1 MGYGSFR
8 YKLIPFRCE
17 WFHVLGLKNKEY
29 LPKIFFLFNFK
40 LYLKWSKFKCNF
52 TAWVHIK
59 RTCIETTLYQNDQF
73 PWHAHVCWWPSW
85 MRDLGLFQLWVTV
98 HVLAV
103 AIHYRYVRGAKGYGI
118 LAVLVWNR
126 VSILT
131 NLVWN
136 RVWFVHSR
144 LELGMFF
151 WRSYFFIITW

>member
-1 MGYGSFR
+1 
-8 YKLIPFRCE
+8 
-17 WFHVLGLKNKEY
+17 
-29 LPKIFFLFNFK
+29 
-40 LYLKWSKFKCNF
+40 
-52 TAWVHIK
+52 
-59 RTCIETTLYQNDQF
+59 
-73 PWHAHVCWWPSW
+73 

-98 HVLAV
+98 HVVAV

-131 NLVWN
+131 ILVWN

-151 WRSYFFIITW
+151 EEATSSSLRDKTISLLMFILKI